1 MKSSTHQSTLHL
13 SFKIKCCVD
22 RLRPPSTADIYPLGC
37 HVRFVPICDMV
48 SSQPGGV
55 FSDRFKL
62 KLKLSSIFCTDA
74 TRTDRDAGARQSYP
88 RAPENPEGCSYSGNR
103 LFPSHV
109 HDLLAASALRS
120 G

>member
-1 MKSSTHQSTLHL
+1 MSNFYCLPGKAGGSPGYA
-13 SFKIKCCVD
+13 
-22 RLRPPSTADIYPLGC
+22 RLFRE
-37 HVRFVPICDMV
+37 FVPTNARREADNG
-48 SSQPGGV
+48 STTTYY
-55 FSDRFKL
+55 KL
-62 KLKLSSIFCTDA
+62 KLNLSSVFCTDA

-88 RAPENPEGCSYSGNR
+88 RAPENPEGCSYSGYR